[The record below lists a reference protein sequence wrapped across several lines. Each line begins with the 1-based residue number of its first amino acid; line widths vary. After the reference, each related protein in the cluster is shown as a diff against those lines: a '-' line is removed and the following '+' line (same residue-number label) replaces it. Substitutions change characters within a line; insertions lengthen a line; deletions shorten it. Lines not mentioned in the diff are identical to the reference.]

1 MLFRVLLL
9 CGSILCVLGIWTQ
22 VLWPAVRSR
31 RLFPLFRGESRLQ
44 RAERFRIESLEKKQA
59 AEREA
64 EALRVAAEAD
74 SVDAEVIQRLTK
86 P

>member
-1 MLFRVLLL
+1 MLFRVLML
-9 CGSILCVLGIWTQ
+9 CGSALFVLGIATQ
-22 VLWPAVRSR
+22 VLWPALLDR

-44 RAERFRIESLEKKQA
+44 RAERFRVESLEKKQA

-74 SVDAEVIQRLTK
+74 TVDAETTQRLTK
-86 P
+86 S